1 MNETQSLTAC
11 LIQICELLGIQPT
24 LDVEIVFDELV
35 KAGHL
40 SKEEQQTILLTVF
53 ERGDA

>member
-24 LDVEIVFDELV
+24 LDVGIVFDELV

-40 SKEEQQTILLTVF
+40 SKEEQQTILATVF